1 MVKGAVLAMI
11 VAAAFPLLYSYA
23 VEITRSIGEMV
34 LMPFLEQQEEG
45 SGFNLVLSLI
55 GQAAQ
60 TASVAMAL
68 GFVVYT
74 VVLVCA
80 YVQMVFRGIE
90 LLVYRL
96 GVPLAVVGFID
107 SDDGVW
113 KGYIQALF
121 RQLATVLV
129 CYVLTMLGMAVMSSL
144 GWLNLIVG
152 IALEFAAF
160 KAPKML
166 SQFLTPSGGGGGKM
180 QIVYTAARAFLG
192 G

>member
-1 MVKGAVLAMI
+1 
-11 VAAAFPLLYSYA
+11 
-23 VEITRSIGEMV
+23 
-34 LMPFLEQQEEG
+34 
-45 SGFNLVLSLI
+45 
-55 GQAAQ
+55 
-60 TASVAMAL
+60 MAL

-152 IALEFAAF
+152 IALEFDAF

-166 SQFLTPSGGGGGKM
+166 SQFLIPSGGGGGKM